1 MDGIEM
7 VNKIK
12 KDERTKHIPVILLT
26 VLTDEGEQLEG
37 LKTGAN
43 DYLTKPFSFEVL
55 SIKIDNLLKL
65 NSTFKNTYKKQINI
79 ETSET
84 EVVLEDEKFLL
95 KINKYIDEHIH
106 DSELSIEEL
115 SQIMNMSRGTL
126 YSKLLKIT
134 GETPIEY
141 IRSIK
146 LTKALPLLEKSDMKI
161 SQIAYEAGFSNPNYF
176 TRAFKIKYEIS
187 PTEYIKLK
195 RGK

>member
-1 MDGIEM
+1 MPNMDGIEM

-26 VLTDEGEQLEG
+26 ILTDEGEQLEG

-115 SQIMNMSRGTL
+115 SQIMNMSRG
-126 YSKLLKIT
+126 
-134 GETPIEY
+134 
-141 IRSIK
+141 
-146 LTKALPLLEKSDMKI
+146 
-161 SQIAYEAGFSNPNYF
+161 
-176 TRAFKIKYEIS
+176 
-187 PTEYIKLK
+187 
-195 RGK
+195 